1 VGPGG
6 TGKLPIGSVTR
17 IAVGTLTVT
26 RAFLIRRSLSRYRGR
41 IKEPWPE
48 PSNTSREVRKG
59 SSPRDPYQELNP
71 WGSQVNLGVPS
82 PQIVLADPLP

>member
-1 VGPGG
+1 MDKHVERGYVGPGG
-6 TGKLPIGSVTR
+6 TGKPPIGSVTR

-48 PSNTSREVRKG
+48 PSNTH
-59 SSPRDPYQELNP
+59 
-71 WGSQVNLGVPS
+71 LGK
-82 PQIVLADPLP
+82 Q